1 MISVTEY
8 YLPNNKVG
16 RIAITIGMLC
26 DLCSLASSRLV
37 FCSVFIF

>member
-26 DLCSLASSRLV
+26 DLCSLVSS
-37 FCSVFIF
+37 SVLFSIL